1 MINNKSFD
9 YLFVKKF
16 AQVSGDYNPIH
27 LNESEQSKSIVHGVA
42 ILIYLLENIKIN
54 TNLIT
59 GLEVKF
65 KNYLYVDQI
74 INFTYTKKYKNYS

>member
-1 MINNKSFD
+1 MMNNKSFD

-27 LNESEQSKSIVHGVA
+27 LNESEHRCKSIVHGVA

-59 GLEVKF
+59 GLE
-65 KNYLYVDQI
+65 NSI
-74 INFTYTKKYKNYS
+74 